1 MDTVYSE
8 NNHIIMV
15 GKVTS
20 DKRFSHEIYG
30 EKFYIFDLSVPR
42 LSGNSDII
50 PITIS
55 ERLMV
60 NGELPI
66 GTKITVEGQFR
77 SYNSYGEGKN
87 KLVLTVFAKNVT
99 LLEDQESEVEARKD
113 FISNEV
119 TLIGYIC
126 KKPVY
131 RQTPFGREIADI
143 LLAVNRAYSKSDYI
157 PCIAWG
163 RTARF
168 CENME
173 VGTEVK
179 LVGRVQSRQYEK
191 KHEDGT
197 VENKVAYEVSVG
209 SLEVVNQKDD
219 GEAEEAPVEENKEA
233 NEIPVEAFD
242 MMIGNIIDDK
252 EVQDKVGYEKYDI
265 VAANILA
272 DVLVPLTPVIIHQ
285 LKKGGIYITSG
296 IIEDKEEVVVEA
308 VKKAGLEVLEVN
320 HQGEWVSVTA
330 RKN

>member
-8 NNHIIMV
+8 NNHIILV

-20 DKRFSHEIYG
+20 EKKFSHEIYG

-42 LSGNSDII
+42 LSGTSDVI
-50 PITIS
+50 PITVS

-60 NGELPI
+60 SGDLPV

-77 SYNSYGEGKN
+77 SYNSYGDGKN
-87 KLVLTVFAKNVT
+87 KLVLTVFAKNIEM
-99 LLEDQESEVEARKD
+99 LEDQESEVEAKKD

-179 LVGRVQSRQYEK
+179 VVGRVQSRQYEK

-197 VENKVAYEVSVG
+197 VENKVAYEVSVS
-209 SLEVVNQKDD
+209 SLEVINQEDD
-219 GEAEEAPVEENKEA
+219 SSKQEEQADEQKEA
-233 NEIPVEAFD
+233 I
-242 MMIGNIIDDK
+242 
-252 EVQDKVGYEKYDI
+252 
-265 VAANILA
+265 
-272 DVLVPLTPVIIHQ
+272 
-285 LKKGGIYITSG
+285 
-296 IIEDKEEVVVEA
+296 
-308 VKKAGLEVLEVN
+308 
-320 HQGEWVSVTA
+320 
-330 RKN
+330 